1 MDDST
6 SSAKVSELAAA
17 QCETAKRGVSGKSGP
32 GWLLSAYTLGSG
44 TAIGSLW
51 AGSKYGYDLL
61 WVQPLAMLMG
71 VIMLSGAAYFTLQ
84 SDKSPYQRFKME
96 LHPAMAVA
104 WALASLVASVIWH
117 LPQYGLAFA
126 SLKALIGFNETLL
139 TQILVGGTILAFSIA
154 VTWSYAR
161 KGGLVLYEMIIKA
174 LVWMTILCLAV
185 VIVKSRVP
193 WGAVGSGLVSFRIP
207 EGSNTVVFGLLGAAV
222 GINMAFLYPYSIRCK
237 GWGKADAKHAVRD
250 LMVGMF
256 IPFVVCTGMMIIAAA
271 VHMHAK
277 GVVLDK
283 TAGDIPRMAQVFIPI
298 FGSQLGSLLFYL
310 GILAMPLGTITLHM
324 LTCGFILSE
333 MCGKAQYSLTWKIGT
348 LIPAIG
354 VIGVAVPLKGWLP
367 VAASAVCLIFLPIA
381 YIGFLVLFG
390 KEAYKQAAVRIR
402 ARPVVFGLMVAVIV
416 VVTTSAALK
425 LVESIQKLFGG

>member
-1 MDDST
+1 
-6 SSAKVSELAAA
+6 
-17 QCETAKRGVSGKSGP
+17 
-32 GWLLSAYTLGSG
+32 
-44 TAIGSLW
+44 
-51 AGSKYGYDLL
+51 
-61 WVQPLAMLMG
+61 
-71 VIMLSGAAYFTLQ
+71 
-84 SDKSPYQRFKME
+84 
-96 LHPAMAVA
+96 
-104 WALASLVASVIWH
+104 
-117 LPQYGLAFA
+117 
-126 SLKALIGFNETLL
+126 
-139 TQILVGGTILAFSIA
+139 
-154 VTWSYAR
+154 
-161 KGGLVLYEMIIKA
+161 
-174 LVWMTILCLAV
+174 
-185 VIVKSRVP
+185 
-193 WGAVGSGLVSFRIP
+193 
-207 EGSNTVVFGLLGAAV
+207 
-222 GINMAFLYPYSIRCK
+222 
-237 GWGKADAKHAVRD
+237 
-250 LMVGMF
+250 
-256 IPFVVCTGMMIIAAA
+256 
-271 VHMHAK
+271 MHAK

-381 YIGFLVLFG
+381 YIGFLLLFG

-416 VVTTSAALK
+416 VVTTSSVLK